1 MTNNNQNN
9 VKQYPPVV
17 AGKPPAPDKKIE
29 KDIQEMKIITPVI
42 EGKKGCCCG

>member
-1 MTNNNQNN
+1 MTNNNKKN
-9 VKQYPPVV
+9 VMQDTPVA

-42 EGKKGCCCG
+42 EGKKGCCCD